1 MSKLVKKLVSRDI
14 SNRLQGVNDA
24 IVANIVGM
32 TGEEN
37 YTIRKTL
44 REQGI
49 GLLVVKRS
57 MAARATDGTSLRPA
71 FDDLSGSMAVIW
83 GCEDFVS
90 LVRSVTKL
98 VNSGKFPKL
107 EIKGG
112 VMDGEAL
119 TADQV
124 KKVSKWPS
132 RQEQISM
139 LVGQI
144 LSPGATLS
152 GQLVGPARKIAGQV
166 KKMIEDREDSG
177 SAE

>member
-1 MSKLVKKLVSRDI
+1 MSKVVKKLVSRDI
-14 SNRLQGVNDA
+14 SSRLKGVNDA

-37 YTIRKTL
+37 FNIRKTL

-49 GLLVVKRS
+49 GVMVVKRT
-57 MAARATDGTSLRPA
+57 MAARATDGTSLRAA
-71 FDDLSGSMAVIW
+71 FDNQAGSIAVIW

-90 LVRSVTKL
+90 LTRTITKM
-98 VNSGKFPKL
+98 VNSGQFPKL

-112 VMDGEAL
+112 VMDGDAL

-166 KKMIEDREDSG
+166 KKLIENQEETG
-177 SAE
+177 E

>member
-1 MSKLVKKLVSRDI
+1 
-14 SNRLQGVNDA
+14 
-24 IVANIVGM
+24 
-32 TGEEN
+32 
-37 YTIRKTL
+37 
-44 REQGI
+44 
-49 GLLVVKRS
+49 

-71 FDDLSGSMAVIW
+71 FDKQAGSMAVIW

-90 LVRSVTKL
+90 LTRTITKL
-98 VNSGKFPKL
+98 VNSGQFPKL

-112 VMDGEAL
+112 VMDGDAL

-132 RQEQISM
+132 RQEQISL

-166 KKMIEDREDSG
+166 KKLIENQEETG
-177 SAE
+177 E

>member
-1 MSKLVKKLVSRDI
+1 MSKVVKRLIARDI
-14 SNRLQGVNDA
+14 SGRLSGVNDA

-32 TGEEN
+32 TGNEN

-44 REQGI
+44 RDQGI
-49 GLLVVKRS
+49 GLMVVKRS
-57 MAARATDGTSLRPA
+57 LAAMATEGTSLRPA
-71 FDDLSGSMAVIW
+71 FENQTGSLAVIW

-90 LVRSVTKL
+90 LVRTVTKL
-98 VNSGKFPKL
+98 ADSGTFPKL

-112 VMDGEAL
+112 VMDGEAM

-166 KKMIEDREDSG
+166 KKMIEDREG
-177 SAE
+177 SEG